1 MFTTMFASGHQERRV
16 NMARP
21 TVLSNGRLLVGLN
34 ESGLVQDFYYPYV
47 GQSNMTNAR
56 HVEHKIGVS
65 IDGIFSWITDDGW
78 ESSYFYEEN
87 ALAGHNLYK
96 NDSLMISIDSISFA
110 DIYDDIYCRQFKVT
124 NLSKD
129 SRNIKLYFHQIF
141 QISANGRADTAMYV
155 PANHPYIHVYRGNT
169 SFIIGLRSD
178 DGSSFNNYA
187 VGMYDQTATTGTFKD
202 AEDDVL
208 SGNTIEHG
216 SVDSVIS
223 AERQISSLESIGIDY
238 WVVASA
244 VNYHEATKI
253 HRSLAL
259 SGLSQNYKRTVS
271 YWTNWLGKKQNTDGL
286 NQDELKKINLS
297 LMIIKAHI
305 DERGGVLASS
315 DSSIFNYG
323 KDYYSYVW
331 PRDAASSLAPLLRL
345 GYVDEAMQYF
355 RYIEKVMHPKG
366 YVHHKYQPDGGI
378 GSTWHPMLQNGRP
391 ELNIQEDETA
401 STVLLFFQLKKICSE
416 VDFIDDVY
424 KSVVKPM
431 LDFMASY
438 MDNSAGLPHP
448 SYDLWEEKFLTSTYT
463 TLLVAKA
470 LELGAT
476 DNHPGLSASERE
488 HWANSA
494 RIIRANFT
502 KLFDSNSQHF
512 SKGIRAKHPDTYDK
526 DTVIDISTL
535 FALFKYGGYT
545 KDHIAVASTLKAVEE
560 KLLNQSPSKGVIRY
574 DNDVYMLSKEY
585 PGNPWHVCTLW
596 LAQCYAWAGRS
607 VDANNLLE
615 WTYSHCLNN
624 GVMSEQIDPVDGSEI
639 GVAPLVWSHAE
650 LINTLLDT
658 KQGVQD

>member
-1 MFTTMFASGHQERRV
+1 MYFTIFDLEPLELV
-16 NMARP
+16 FNMARP

-56 HVEHKIGVS
+56 HSEHKIGVS
-65 IDGIFSWITDDGW
+65 IDGEFSWVTDEGW

-87 ALAGHNLYK
+87 ALVGHNFYK
-96 NDSLMISIDSISFA
+96 NDSLMISIDSISFT

-129 SRNIKLYFHQIF
+129 SRNIKIYFHQMF

-178 DGSSFNNYA
+178 DGQSFSSYA
-187 VGMYDQTATTGTFKD
+187 VGMYDQSAGTGTFKD

-208 SGNTIEHG
+208 SMNAIEHG
-216 SVDSVIS
+216 SVDSVIGIDKQLS
-223 AERQISSLESIGIDY
+223 PLASFCIDY

-244 VNYHEATKI
+244 LNYHEATKI
-253 HRSLAL
+253 HRSIAL
-259 SGLSQNYKRTVS
+259 SGLAQNYKRTTS
-271 YWTNWLGKKQNTDGL
+271 YWANWLSKKQNTKGL
-286 NQDELKKINLS
+286 NEDELKKINLS

-323 KDYYSYVW
+323 KDYYSYIW
-331 PRDAASSLAPLLRL
+331 PRDAASSLSPLLRL

-355 RYIEKVMHPKG
+355 RFIEKVMHPKG

-401 STVLLFFQLKKICSE
+401 STVLLFFQLKKLCRD
-416 VDFIDDVY
+416 VDFINDVY
-424 KSVVKPM
+424 QSVIKPM
-431 LDFMASY
+431 LNFMSNY
-438 MDNSAGLPHP
+438 MDNSTGLPHP

-463 TLLVAKA
+463 TLLVAHA
-470 LELGAT
+470 LELGSGDVDSDSTT
-476 DNHPGLSASERE
+476 DERE
-488 HWANSA
+488 YWANSA

-502 KLFDSNSQHF
+502 KLFDSNAQYF

-545 KDHIAVASTLKAVEE
+545 KDHIAVATTLKAVEE
-560 KLLNQSPSKGVIRY
+560 KLLNQSPSGGVIRY
-574 DNDVYMLSKEY
+574 QNDVYMLSKEY

-596 LAQCYAWAGRS
+596 LAQCYVWAGRH
-607 VDANNLLE
+607 VEANKLLE
-615 WTYSHCLNN
+615 WTYAHCLNN
-624 GVMSEQIDPVDGSEI
+624 GVMSEQIDPVDGGEI

-650 LINTLLDT
+650 LINTLLDIR
-658 KQGVQD
+658 QGV

>member
-1 MFTTMFASGHQERRV
+1 MFTMMFALGHQGWKL

-65 IDGIFSWITDDGW
+65 IDGVFGWVTDAGW

-87 ALAGHNLYK
+87 SLVGHNLYK

-129 SRNIKLYFHQIF
+129 SRSIKLYFHQIF

-178 DGSSFNNYA
+178 DGESFSSYA
-187 VGMYDQTATTGTFKD
+187 VGMYDQSAGTGTFKD

-208 SGNTIEHG
+208 SMNAIEHG

-223 AERQISSLESIGIDY
+223 TERQISPLESIGIDY

-271 YWTNWLGKKQNTDGL
+271 YWTNWLNKKQNIEGL
-286 NQDELKKINLS
+286 NEDELKKLNLS
-297 LMIIKAHI
+297 LMIIKAHT

-331 PRDAASSLAPLLRL
+331 PRDAASSLSPLLRL
-345 GYVDEAMQYF
+345 GYVDETVQYF
-355 RYIEKVMHPKG
+355 RFVEKVMHPKG

-401 STVLLFFQLKKICSE
+401 STVLLFFQLKKICSD
-416 VDFIDDVY
+416 VDFIDDIY
-424 KSVVKPM
+424 KLVVKPM
-431 LDFMASY
+431 LNFMANY
-438 MDNSAGLPHP
+438 MDNSTGLPHP

-463 TLLVAKA
+463 TLLVAHA
-470 LELGAT
+470 LEQGSADTAT
-476 DNHPGLSASERE
+476 VSSSEERE

-512 SKGIRAKHPDTYDK
+512 SKGIRVKYPDTYDK
-526 DTVIDISTL
+526 DNVIDISTL
-535 FALFKYGGYT
+535 FALFRFGGYT
-545 KDHIAVASTLKAVEE
+545 KDHIAVASTLKAVED
-560 KLLNQSPSKGVIRY
+560 KLLNQSPSGGVIRY
-574 DNDVYMLSKEY
+574 HNDVYMLNKEY
-585 PGNPWHVCTLW
+585 SGNPWHVCTLW
-596 LAQCYAWAGRS
+596 LAQCYIWAGRS
-607 VDANNLLE
+607 VEANKLLE
-615 WTYSHCLNN
+615 WTYAHCLNN
-624 GVMSEQIDPVDGSEI
+624 GVMSEQIDPVDGGEI

-650 LINTLLDT
+650 LINTLLDIR
-658 KQGVQD
+658 QGV